1 MILSLSVTMEKAAT
15 RMELLRDAGLRTAI
29 GSAIKDK
36 RMAIYSEVLKSD
48 AEGNG
53 HGEHHQAGPA

>member
-1 MILSLSVTMEKAAT
+1 MEKAAT